1 MSEFTIGK
9 KIGLACGTL
18 LAFTLAL
25 GGVGLVNV
33 TRMTEKAQE
42 IVDDSLPGSHKSGQL
57 ESKARDL
64 RLLTVAHIALTDVND
79 KNKLREKIMAGR
91 GSFLAMLKDYE
102 RTIHREEDRQIYAS
116 IAPAF
121 EKWTEVNDRILA
133 LSQELKQQEAMVLRD
148 TACPAAFAVLDQG
161 LGKLSEYNRLNGER
175 SAGEIMQAAA
185 TAKSWSIILLS
196 IAFVA
201 GAGLWFVIGRSI
213 VKTLSAVAIE
223 MAECAGQVSS
233 GAEQVAAGSQSL
245 AQGATE
251 QAAAIE
257 ETSAST
263 EEMSSMTRKNA
274 DTAQNADKIVE
285 NVNEHVAAANRSLE
299 QMMES
304 MNEITSSS
312 GKISRILKVIDDI
325 AFQTNILAL
334 NAAVEAARAGEAGSG
349 FAVVADEVR
358 NLAQRCAV
366 AAKDTAQLI
375 DESIRRSTEG
385 KLKLEG
391 VASAIQSITG
401 SSEELQGLVAEVSVS
416 SQEQSRGIE
425 QIAKAVHQM
434 EHVTQS
440 SAATAEESAAS
451 AEELSAMAKSM
462 RNAVQKLESMA
473 GLHVTA
479 A

>member
-1 MSEFTIGK
+1 
-9 KIGLACGTL
+9 
-18 LAFTLAL
+18 
-25 GGVGLVNV
+25 
-33 TRMTEKAQE
+33 
-42 IVDDSLPGSHKSGQL
+42 
-57 ESKARDL
+57 
-64 RLLTVAHIALTDVND
+64 
-79 KNKLREKIMAGR
+79 
-91 GSFLAMLKDYE
+91 
-102 RTIHREEDRQIYAS
+102 
-116 IAPAF
+116 
-121 EKWTEVNDRILA
+121 
-133 LSQELKQQEAMVLRD
+133 
-148 TACPAAFAVLDQG
+148 
-161 LGKLSEYNRLNGER
+161 
-175 SAGEIMQAAA
+175 
-185 TAKSWSIILLS
+185 
-196 IAFVA
+196 
-201 GAGLWFVIGRSI
+201 
-213 VKTLSAVAIE
+213 
-223 MAECAGQVSS
+223 
-233 GAEQVAAGSQSL
+233 
-245 AQGATE
+245 
-251 QAAAIE
+251 
-257 ETSAST
+257 
-263 EEMSSMTRKNA
+263 MSSMTRKNA

-391 VASAIQSITG
+391 VASAIQSITD

>member
-1 MSEFTIGK
+1 MSGLTIGK
-9 KIGLACGTL
+9 KIGLTCGTL
-18 LAFTLAL
+18 LAFTLTI
-25 GGVGLVNV
+25 GGVGLFNV
-33 TRMTEKAQE
+33 TRMTERAQE
-42 IVDDSLPGSHKSGQL
+42 IVSDSLPGSYRSGQL
-57 ESKARDL
+57 ESKARNL
-64 RLLTVAHIALTDVND
+64 RLLTVAHIARTDVSG
-79 KNKLREKIMAGR
+79 KLKLREKIMEGR
-91 GSFLAMLKDYE
+91 NSFLATLKDYE
-102 RTIHREEDRQIYAS
+102 STIHSDQDRQIHAT
-116 IAPAF
+116 ITPAF

-148 TACPAAFAVLDQG
+148 TECPAAFAVLEQG
-161 LGKLSEYNRLNGER
+161 LQRLSEYNKVTGER
-175 SAGEIMQAAA
+175 DAAKIMQDAA
-185 TAKSWSIILLS
+185 TAKLWSIVLLS
-196 IAFVA
+196 IAFAA
-201 GAGLWFVIGRSI
+201 GAGLWFVIGGSI
-213 VKTLSAVAIE
+213 VKAVSAVALE
-223 MAECAGQVSS
+223 MAECAGQVAS

-245 AQGATE
+245 AQGASE

-257 ETSAST
+257 ETSASA

-274 DTAQNADKIVE
+274 DTAHNADRIVE
-285 NVNEHVAAANRSLE
+285 NVNGHVAAANHSLR

-312 GKISRILKVIDDI
+312 GKISRILKVIDEI

-334 NAAVEAARAGEAGSG
+334 NAAVEAARAGEAGAG

-375 DESIRRSTEG
+375 EESILRSSEG

-391 VASAIQSITG
+391 VATAIQSITG
-401 SSEELQGLVAEVSVS
+401 SSEQLHGLVAEVSVS

-425 QIAKAVHQM
+425 KIARAVQKM

-451 AEELSAMAKSM
+451 AEELSAMAGSM
-462 RNAVQKLESMA
+462 RNAVRKLESMA
-473 GLHVTA
+473 GLQLRG
-479 A
+479 